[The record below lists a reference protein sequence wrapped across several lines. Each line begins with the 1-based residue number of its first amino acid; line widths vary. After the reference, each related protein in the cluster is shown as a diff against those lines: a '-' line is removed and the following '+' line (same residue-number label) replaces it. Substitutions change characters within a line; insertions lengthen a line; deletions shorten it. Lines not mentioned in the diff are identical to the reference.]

1 MSFFG
6 VGVIGVREPSI
17 SWVDSQGVVAAL
29 NTGVSPL
36 RPSASGRD
44 DELEDMASGPD
55 DELEAAAFGRD
66 DGLVGEA
73 APTCLTGFSMPV
85 AESMWGLEAAAS
97 AVVVLWAVALLV
109 AALAVV
115 VLARAP
121 LLAVNYLFVLRY

>member
-1 MSFFG
+1 M
-6 VGVIGVREPSI
+6 GVREPSI

-36 RPSASGRD
+36 RPSASGRDDELEDMASGRD

-85 AESMWGLEAAAS
+85 AESM
-97 AVVVLWAVALLV
+97 
-109 AALAVV
+109 
-115 VLARAP
+115 
-121 LLAVNYLFVLRY
+121 